1 MNAHDDLETT
11 IRRVVGRFAPEADLD
26 ALDPDVP
33 LQEALEL
40 DSMDFLNLMIAVD
53 DETGIDV
60 PEADYGQ
67 VTTLSGLVAYVR
79 SRLGTE
85 PDRSARP

>member
-1 MNAHDDLETT
+1 MNADDDLETT

-40 DSMDFLNLMIAVD
+40 DSMDFLNVMIAVH
-53 DETGIDV
+53 DETGVDV
-60 PEADYGQ
+60 PEADYDQ
-67 VTTLSGLVAYVR
+67 VGTLSGLVAYV
-79 SRLGTE
+79 
-85 PDRSARP
+85 SARVPG

>member
-40 DSMDFLNLMIAVD
+40 DSMDFLNVMIAVH
-53 DETGIDV
+53 DETGVDV
-60 PEADYGQ
+60 PEVDYDQ
-67 VTTLSGLVAYVR
+67 VATLSGLVAYV
-79 SRLGTE
+79 
-85 PDRSARP
+85 SARVPR